1 MTLPVE
7 VNPLLTGGGGS
18 GYNVSR
24 SVRLRKS
31 ANAYLNRTFSTPTD
45 GKKFTYSV
53 WFKLGSAGVSGDVY
67 DITFLQSGVWN
78 SNQTQIS
85 HLCYSGYVGQIYVTQ
100 HNGSSAAWFSVN
112 PAAALRDPAAWYHMV
127 YVWDTAQATAS
138 DRVKLYING
147 VQLSGNGG
155 WGPNAYP
162 PLNHISTLNTA
173 TTHYI
178 GNAGSSGY
186 PSDVYFTDI
195 NFIDGQALTPSSFG
209 GYNSGTGGWE
219 ARKYAGTYGTNG
231 FRLNFSDN
239 SAATAAAIGKD
250 SSGNGNNWTPNNI
263 SLTAGVTY
271 DSMIDSPT
279 TGSGS
284 SNYCVMNPLFKSTLL
299 SGLSDGNLK
308 ITGVA
313 TGNFYGGYTGSM
325 FISSGKIY
333 WEVKAISLFTTNG
346 YFAGGIA
353 TNKYLSTETGGS
365 IAYCPG
371 GTTAGAG
378 TGMNFYPSNTSSSLS
393 LNGSTS
399 VLTASYAAGDVMN
412 FALDASTGKFWIGKN
427 NTWLSSGNPSA
438 GTNEIGTITGGTSY
452 APWFGCYITGD
463 VWAINLGQQ
472 PFAYTPPTGFLSLN
486 TYNLPT
492 PTISNG
498 ASYMAATT
506 YTGNGGTQAIS
517 NTVNSVSFQPDFVW
531 MKKRSAAESNILQNS
546 IAGTTKFLMSNSTAA
561 EDTSSAIIQSF
572 DTNGFTVGASSVV
585 NGSATTYVGW
595 QWKAGGTAVSNTAG
609 TITSQVSA
617 NASAGFSVVTY
628 TGTGANA
635 TVGHGLGVAP
645 KMVIVKVRS
654 AVDNWQVYR
663 SDFSSPANDY
673 LQLNTTIA
681 KSTYGVGNGIWNGGA
696 TSSIFGVGPLSG
708 VNGSGMTY
716 VAYCFS
722 EIAGYS
728 KMGSY
733 TGNGSADG
741 TFVYC
746 GFRPRYILQKASS
759 TTSQWMIFDTSRNTY
774 NVLTNAELL
783 ANSSAAEGTGAWGT
797 EMDILSNGFKFRGFD
812 NTNFNYTGVTYIYYA
827 IAETPFKNALA
838 R

>member
-7 VNPLLTGGGGS
+7 VNPLLTGGGGGGS
-18 GYNVSR
+18 GYNISR
-24 SVRLRKS
+24 SVRLRSS
-31 ANAYLNRTFSTPTD
+31 ASAYLSRTLTAPTN
-45 GKKFTYSV
+45 GNIWTLSLWLKISKFDVQRTI
-53 WFKLGSAGVSGDVY
+53 FSAGV
-67 DITFLQSGVWN
+67 
-78 SNQTQIS
+78 TQIY
-85 HLCYSGYVGQIYVTQ
+85 LKDTTNELRFYKGGQVAVST
-100 HNGSSAAWFSVN
+100 SVF
-112 PAAALRDPAAWYHMV
+112 RDPSAYGHLVLVSNGTTVKGYWNNLEVISYTGTMPAINS
-127 YVWDTAQATAS
+127 AT
-138 DRVKLYING
+138 L
-147 VQLSGNGG
+147 
-155 WGPNAYP
+155 
-162 PLNHISTLNTA
+162 HT
-173 TTHYI
+173 I
-178 GNAGSSGY
+178 GSYSSPTDYFDGY
-186 PSDVYFTDI
+186 LTDI
-195 NFIDGQALTPSSFG
+195 NFIDGQAPTPSSFG
-209 GYNSGTGGWE
+209 GYNSVTGGWE
-219 ARKYAGTYGTNG
+219 ARKYTGTYGNNG
-231 FRLNFSDN
+231 FCLNFSDN

-271 DSMIDSPT
+271 DSMLDVPTMWADGGNGRGNYATLNPVDSST
-279 TGSGS
+279 YCTLS
-284 SNYCVMNPLFKSTLL
+284 S
-299 SGLSDGNLK
+299 GNLQTSSTSGAYWGTTRGT
-308 ITGVA
+308 IG
-313 TGNFYGGYTGSM
+313 
-325 FISSGKIY
+325 ISSGKWY
-333 WEVKAISLFTTNG
+333 WEVTLTADVYGVVGILDTDTTVLAGQQSPRLGNQATGYGFYGQNGQKLNNGTLSAYSTSWSVNNVIGVALDLDAGTLTFYKNGTTMGQAFSGIIGTYAPSVSVNTGGVATQLAINFGQRPFSYTPPSGFKALHTGNLPAPAITKPNKNFDVSLYTGTGAAQSITNAGGFAPDLVWLKGRSVAYNHALFDVNRGVRNVLSSNLTNAEILETAGTSMTAFDIGGFSLGTNG
-346 YFAGGIA
+346 GAA
-353 TNKYLSTETGGS
+353 STNV
-365 IAYCPG
+365 
-371 GTTAGAG
+371 
-378 TGMNFYPSNTSSSLS
+378 
-393 LNGSTS
+393 NGSTF
-399 VLTASYAAGDVMN
+399 AA
-412 FALDASTGKFWIGKN
+412 
-427 NTWLSSGNPSA
+427 
-438 GTNEIGTITGGTSY
+438 
-452 APWFGCYITGD
+452 
-463 VWAINLGQQ
+463 
-472 PFAYTPPTGFLSLN
+472 
-486 TYNLPT
+486 
-492 PTISNG
+492 
-498 ASYMAATT
+498 
-506 YTGNGGTQAIS
+506 
-517 NTVNSVSFQPDFVW
+517 
-531 MKKRSAAESNILQNS
+531 
-546 IAGTTKFLMSNSTAA
+546 
-561 EDTSSAIIQSF
+561 
-572 DTNGFTVGASSVV
+572 
-585 NGSATTYVGW
+585 W

-827 IAETPFKNALA
+827 VAETPFKNALA